1 MFYQKKIN
9 LLKLFLNRIIV
20 KYWSTDINVGML
32 LKIDGSHNGY
42 YWLNTVNYSGKD
54 EESLSITFKESIGQA
69 IQ

>member
-42 YWLNTVNYSGKD
+42 Y
-54 EESLSITFKESIGQA
+54 
-69 IQ
+69 